1 MIEVVRILVAAGV
14 GKNASAI
21 WRYLQLTS
29 TAITFLRDSANSS
42 ADNKASEVNLQ
53 TALERWLGKFERR
66 AKWNFCLTAA
76 MVAADQER
84 R

>member
-53 TALERWLGKFERR
+53 TALARVVTSIASTLRIPSR
-66 AKWNFCLTAA
+66 SR
-76 MVAADQER
+76 V
-84 R
+84 

>member
-1 MIEVVRILVAAGV
+1 MLHKEGPYVH
-14 GKNASAI
+14 
-21 WRYLQLTS
+21 
-29 TAITFLRDSANSS
+29 
-42 ADNKASEVNLQ
+42 
-53 TALERWLGKFERR
+53 ERWLGKFERR

>member
-53 TALERWLGKFERR
+53 TALARVEDTIEVEGVSDVYL
-66 AKWNFCLTAA
+66 
-76 MVAADQER
+76 
-84 R
+84 